1 MKVLRLH
8 AQRDLRL
15 HDEPAP
21 VPVPGEALLQVKAVG
36 ICGSDLHWFR
46 ESSIG
51 DARLVKPLV
60 LGHEI
65 AAVDQRTG
73 GLVAVDPAI
82 PCGHCEFC
90 LEGNPNLCL
99 TTRFA
104 GHAEVDGGFRQSFS
118 WPERNLYP
126 LPEQMDASAGAM
138 LEPLGVAMHAV
149 DLAHLRPGMHIGV
162 FGCGPIGLL
171 VIQLALRA
179 GATRIVATDRLLH
192 RVEAARSLGAEP
204 AVQVDETGS
213 LPDLHALVGRRGL
226 DVVFEVAGDDPA
238 VEDTMAAVKPGGVV
252 VLVGIPTQDKTS
264 FCASTAR
271 RKGLTIKLC
280 RRMKNTYPRAIEMV
294 SHGIVEVSS
303 LVTHRFPIDRAVEAF
318 SVADRREGL
327 KVIIEP

>member
-8 AQRDLRL
+8 SPGDLRL
-15 HDEPAP
+15 HDESIP
-21 VPVPGEALLQVKAVG
+21 VAAPGETLLQVKAVG

-46 ESSIG
+46 ESGIG

-65 AAVDQRTG
+65 AALNLRTG
-73 GLVAVDPAI
+73 QLVAVDPAI
-82 PCGHCEFC
+82 ACGHCEFC

-104 GHAEVDGGFRQSFS
+104 GHAEVDGGFRQSLA
-118 WPERNLYP
+118 WPENNLFP
-126 LPEQMDASAGAM
+126 LPETMDAAAGAM

-149 DLAHLRPGMHIGV
+149 DLAHLRPGLQIGV

-171 VIQLALRA
+171 VIQLALQA
-179 GATRIVATDRLLH
+179 GASHIFATDRLNH
-192 RVEAARSLGAEP
+192 RVAAARSLGAQQ
-204 AVQVDETGS
+204 AVQVDEGGG
-213 LPDLHALVGRRGL
+213 LPDLQAQVGSRGL
-226 DVVFEVAGDDPA
+226 DAVFEVAGEDLA
-238 VEDTMAAVKPGGVV
+238 VESAITAVKPGGVV
-252 VLVGIPTQDKTS
+252 VLVGIPSQDKTS

-280 RRMKNTYPRAIEMV
+280 RRMKNTYPRAIDMV
-294 SHGIVEVSS
+294 SRGLVEVSS
-303 LVTHRFPIDRAVEAF
+303 LVTHRFPLDRAQEAF
-318 SVADRREGL
+318 WLAERREGL